1 MGFYIN
7 RDGAVVDLQT
17 QNVAGANVRIRTIV
31 VGSSVLVELLEY
43 ADASV
48 KPLSKSRIT
57 GLVRNAA
64 KPHLLRP
71 TAVKAPIADTTITR
85 KYGWAD
91 ANGHPAGGD
100 MRVRSATYLF
110 AG

>member
-71 TAVKAPIADTTITR
+71 IAVKAPISDTTITR

-91 ANGHPAGGD
+91 ANGHAAGGD